1 MSAARQ
7 SRNEAGTTDRKI
19 AGQKNGM
26 PVYLSVPYFSVSRS
40 SIRFPR
46 SLRTISTIA
55 VQRGQCRNRTAR
67 SVWSARSLLPL
78 SNHPCLTTA
87 PASWTHSKRFARQFI
102 RRCLPPVPRSARSWF
117 GRCFPRPGGTRSRSK
132 PPRQR
137 AIGPRT
143 RRNDPPADGQHP
155 AGNRVTNAPEGTGE
169 AVLRVTCAGDYAL
182 PAARLLSGPGH
193 KSGDVS

>member
-1 MSAARQ
+1 MESSATVRGVALPCPRFSPNSAVELTAKNAARQ

-26 PVYLSVPYFSVSRS
+26 PAYLSVPYFSVSRS

-155 AGNRVTNAPEGTGE
+155 AQEIGLQTRQKAPGK
-169 AVLRVTCAGDYAL
+169 R
-182 PAARLLSGPGH
+182 S
-193 KSGDVS
+193 